1 MPSKRIRLEGCPCP
15 RDPQATGR
23 GWISAQTGWPQVPE
37 RALGSHT
44 EPQELT
50 FFSRLLGPLPVP
62 TTARRRGGSD
72 GTPARSR
79 RRSTPI
85 GITFPG
91 DGDGR
96 PATTS
101 HRPLILREERPAQ
114 RRQSPQRLALRR
126 VQPLRQHRR
135 TTPDAAPAIPV
146 QSSSALGRQRSAT
159 GAGGGAPAGDPAP
172 DACGSLPAPV
182 RMEPRQRR
190 PRVELTPTK
199 RPRTHL
205 DHDQPRTQSSPG
217 DAPAWNRSSQLGR
230 ESPSKI
236 FNAPQ
241 VRPRFVLPCS
251 GCCCV
256 ALIAVVDRER
266 QFRVGVQIPVPGADL
281 LGKGS
286 PQN

>member
-159 GAGGGAPAGDPAP
+159 GAGGEASGRPPRSGCLRQPSGTCPHGTAPAATSRRTHAHKAATHTPRSRPAP
-172 DACGSLPAPV
+172 HTVIAWRCSG
-182 RMEPRQRR
+182 MEQILSVR
-190 PRVELTPTK
+190 PRVT
-199 RPRTHL
+199 
-205 DHDQPRTQSSPG
+205 
-217 DAPAWNRSSQLGR
+217 
-230 ESPSKI
+230 
-236 FNAPQ
+236 
-241 VRPRFVLPCS
+241 
-251 GCCCV
+251 
-256 ALIAVVDRER
+256 
-266 QFRVGVQIPVPGADL
+266 VQDL
-281 LGKGS
+281 
-286 PQN
+286 